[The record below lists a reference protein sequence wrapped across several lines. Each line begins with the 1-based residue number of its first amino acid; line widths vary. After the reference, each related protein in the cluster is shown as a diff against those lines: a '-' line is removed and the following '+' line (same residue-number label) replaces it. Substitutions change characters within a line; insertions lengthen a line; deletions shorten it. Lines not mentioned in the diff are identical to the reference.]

1 MVSVALKGR
10 GVKPEVTIAPE
21 NGLISFS
28 NVILGETT
36 EKTFDITNISSFPVN
51 FNLVSLAQ
59 GVENISKQCPFLLI
73 PS

>member
-10 GVKPEVTIAPE
+10 GVKPEVTISPE

-28 NVILGETT
+28 NVVLGETT

-51 FNLVSLAQ
+51 FNFVNLA
-59 GVENISKQCPFLLI
+59 
-73 PS
+73 

>member
-1 MVSVALKGR
+1 VVIYSESTMVSVALKGR
-10 GVKPEVTIAPE
+10 GVKPEVTISPE

-51 FNLVSLAQ
+51 FNFVNLA
-59 GVENISKQCPFLLI
+59 
-73 PS
+73 

>member
-10 GVKPEVTIAPE
+10 GVKPEVTISPE

-28 NVILGETT
+28 NVVLGETT

-51 FNLVSLAQ
+51 FNFVNLAH
-59 GVENISKQCPFLLI
+59 GVENISK
-73 PS
+73 

>member
-10 GVKPEVTIAPE
+10 GVKPEVTISPE

-51 FNLVSLAQ
+51 FNFVNLA
-59 GVENISKQCPFLLI
+59 
-73 PS
+73 

>member
-10 GVKPEVTIAPE
+10 GVKPEVTISPE

-28 NVILGETT
+28 NVVLGETT

-51 FNLVSLAQ
+51 FNFVNLAQ